1 MNSKKD
7 LDTLLEHTLLLFGC
21 LRESILTVEDRMTL
35 ILLPETDVTPAYRP
49 YYYGAHRVIRLEEIE
64 DDLFD

>member
-1 MNSKKD
+1 MDND
-7 LDTLLEHTLLLFGC
+7 DNLDTILEQTLLLFGC

-35 ILLPETDVTPAYRP
+35 ILLPDTDVTPAYRP
-49 YYYGAHRVIRLEEIE
+49 YYYGEERVIIREDY